1 MASATQVPNEIE
13 LDFDQALSRSA
24 APTLLPFST
33 SVTGQR
39 LPVYDSGM
47 KRLATSLRSF
57 SVLLFATLILQGC
70 NPFNTFCGSARPAPA
85 IATLSATSITFEQVQ
100 QGFPLTVNGS
110 NFVAASVVIINGV
123 TLPTQVVSSRQ
134 AQVTI
139 TTSLISAPGT
149 ASVTVYTS
157 GGNSGQIGC
166 SSGGTSQ
173 SLTLT
178 ITQ

>member
-1 MASATQVPNEIE
+1 MCPLRDPPPHV
-13 LDFDQALSRSA
+13 
-24 APTLLPFST
+24 T
-33 SVTGQR
+33 SVFHTR
-39 LPVYDSGM
+39 SRPRSPVYHAVM
-47 KRLATSLRSF
+47 KRISTSLRSF
-57 SVLLFATLILQGC
+57 SVLLFAMLILQGC
-70 NPFNTFCGSARPAPA
+70 NPFKTFCGSARPSPA
-85 IATLSATSITFEQVQ
+85 IATLSASTITFEQVQ

-123 TLPTQVVSSRQ
+123 TLPTQVVSSQQ

-139 TTSLISAPGT
+139 TTDLISGPGS

-166 SSGGTSQ
+166 TSGGTSHA
-173 SLTLT
+173 LTLT